1 MPQYKLP
8 KSEKDKLMEMPQP
21 AVGPDD
27 YDRQVHFPVNDEIL
41 DSVEVDDEI
50 TVVLTGKVSSKVD
63 RTSSDGHDEQS
74 VTISVLSV
82 SIPDEEKSDEDAV
95 LDAFNK
101 GFNKKRPY

>member
-21 AVGPDD
+21 AVGPD